1 MPLTS
6 HHRAHAPLFP
16 RSMSKADHA
25 HDKAGPSSSAM
36 DTFLAPFIKSANSKR
51 KTKGARDANAAGRLA
66 LSIFD
71 LPPGLLTD
79 ADGVTAHDGAV
90 LSSTDQAAAGSRIV
104 HRETGTTP
112 TSTAVQGET
121 RGLTCIRCRLHF
133 ADDRPAQ
140 VLHFKSDLHLAN
152 LRRQLAGKPPISQQQ
167 LDDEAAAEAA
177 AVGGDGGTGAAEPG
191 VDGESSS
198 DTDSDEAAGTGDR
211 GLGLEDVA
219 EEGEDVDDPILA
231 TVDGGGGVESGN
243 KRGRVKVD
251 FSLQEGPRLTFVPRG
266 SGWAFSLSSAAL
278 GMERGDDPWARLD
291 GLVGD
296 EGGGMNRLWAVV
308 ILRSGKFA
316 AAVFEGHSVL
326 CHKVFRRCVRVRG
339 TGRR

>member
-1 MPLTS
+1 
-6 HHRAHAPLFP
+6 
-16 RSMSKADHA
+16 
-25 HDKAGPSSSAM
+25 M
-36 DTFLAPFIKSANSKR
+36 DAFLAPFIKSASKR

-79 ADGVTAHDGAV
+79 ADGVKANDGSM
-90 LSSTDQAAAGSRIV
+90 LSSPGQAAAGSRIV
-104 HRETGTTP
+104 HPETGIAS
-112 TSTAVQGET
+112 TSTAAAQGET
-121 RGLTCIRCRLHF
+121 RGLTCIRCGLHF

-167 LDDEAAAEAA
+167 LDDEAAAEVA
-177 AVGGDGGTGAAEPG
+177 AVGGDGGTGPADGA
-191 VDGESSS
+191 DGESSS
-198 DTDSDEAAGTGDR
+198 DTDSDEAAAGTADR

-219 EEGEDVDDPILA
+219 EEGEDVDGPMLA

-243 KRGRVKVD
+243 NRGRVKLD

-316 AAVFEGHSVL
+316 AAVFEGQSVL
-326 CHKVFRRCVRVRG
+326 CHKVFRRCVCVLRG
-339 TGRR
+339 VVPEC